1 MKRIGLKW
9 GVILLTALVFAPS
22 LAQQVEEKDGVRII
36 HNVKGGKWGAKPE
49 VSLRLVRTL
58 GGIEVTNENFAFHNP
73 HDVAMDSGGNIYVLD
88 QGNDRIQKFSPEG
101 NYLATIGRRGQG
113 PGELEGP
120 SCFDIDPEGYLY
132 VFEASSRRIQV
143 LTPAGKARQ
152 TIRNAEIIAL
162 TLRHLTS
169 GLIAIAGFPNI
180 AFVEKKLQALPKLIR
195 VLDSKGKLQFEFGDP
210 HDFRNNLV
218 NQNGN
223 WAHFDTGPQDDF
235 YVTFW
240 YQNRIERFSP
250 DGKLLWRADRTLNYD
265 TKPVSLGSIKRTAYG
280 ITTQLPQLNT
290 VSTGITVDAK
300 GRAWVATLDR
310 QLTRAEE
317 GEVVTGYHV
326 RTVLAAPDIEKID
339 AYKLEVY
346 DPEGILLGEIKLDHR
361 VHGVRICKNFLFAWE
376 ANFDKIYQYEIV
388 EK

>member
-1 MKRIGLKW
+1 MDPFRDLIFPRGKPGIGMRKTKT
-9 GVILLTALVFAPS
+9 ILMSLCLVAAAAIFGGTS
-22 LAQQVEEKDGVRII
+22 LVQQVVEKDGVRVI
-36 HNVKGGKWGAKPE
+36 HNVKGGKWGANPE

-73 HDVAMDSGGNIYVLD
+73 HDVAMDRGGNIYVLD

-113 PGELEGP
+113 PGEYEGP

-180 AFVEKKLQALPKLIR
+180 ALVEKKLQALPKLIR
-195 VLDSKGKLQFEFGDP
+195 VLDSKGKLQFEFGDL

-223 WAHFDTGPQDDF
+223 W
-235 YVTFW
+235 
-240 YQNRIERFSP
+240 
-250 DGKLLWRADRTLNYD
+250 
-265 TKPVSLGSIKRTAYG
+265 
-280 ITTQLPQLNT
+280 
-290 VSTGITVDAK
+290 
-300 GRAWVATLDR
+300 
-310 QLTRAEE
+310 
-317 GEVVTGYHV
+317 VVGQ
-326 RTVLAAPDIEKID
+326 
-339 AYKLEVY
+339 
-346 DPEGILLGEIKLDHR
+346 
-361 VHGVRICKNFLFAWE
+361 
-376 ANFDKIYQYEIV
+376 FDKITFLGD
-388 EK
+388 